1 MKMNRAI
8 AAALLILTASALPA
22 RLLAADADK
31 KPKPYP
37 LDKCVV
43 SDEKIGGDPDMKPHV
58 FVVDGQEV
66 KLCCKSCLKD
76 FNKDKAGYM
85 KKIADAQKKAK

>member
-1 MKMNRAI
+1 MKTYQRILTFSALTFALAI
-8 AAALLILTASALPA
+8 AVPA
-22 RLLAADADK
+22 RAADTEK

-58 FVVDGQEV
+58 FIVDGQEV

-85 KKIADAQKKAK
+85 KKIADAQKKPK

>member
-1 MKMNRAI
+1 MKLAT
-8 AAALLILTASALPA
+8 ALLAFTLAVPALA
-22 RLLAADADK
+22 LAADADK

-37 LDKCVV
+37 LDKCIVT
-43 SDEKIGGDPDMKPHV
+43 DEKIGEDPDMKPHV
-58 FVVDGQEV
+58 FVVDGQQV

-76 FNKDKAGYM
+76 FNKDKAVYM